1 MLLLELLLLFFIP
14 LVLCEKVKRQEQNI
28 THEIPKFKRGP
39 IVIVDETALTNPN
52 SFDYDFSDD
61 LDKPADKQD
70 LYDQFID
77 QLPMF
82 HIYKLGTDRGVT
94 QVPIVTRAGD
104 TWFTPSTISNREQKF
119 TFYLTT
125 PMTPKKKTTTTS
137 APTTRKQ
144 KITTTPS
151 PTTESATTEESTTTP
166 LKTTTEHTTPPRTT
180 TTSTTTTTE
189 SPTTS
194 IIRIRRPLP
203 KQPAPV
209 FKVRTSSSTTTS
221 TTTTSAPETP
231 AINRGP
237 IWRKGGVIIDTTI
250 SPRPLTTPRQ
260 WTVRGIRIRV
270 TSTTTTEAPSTT
282 KRVIHERPT
291 TRVPWWKTTTVRTT
305 TEPSTTTR
313 RTTTEV
319 PTTRVPWWKTT
330 TASRWVAGPRHPP
343 RFNQNQNWKQPIR
356 KLQETVGRPVAPVNV
371 DPINRSQPKPVVIHT
386 GRYAGPTY
394 NCRVLNPFT
403 DGHPSDEHDSSCK
416 MLYPGLS
423 LDGTCRCF
431 YKVAGRDEHGCA
443 TGFIYACRALGL
455 RSISV

>member
-1 MLLLELLLLFFIP
+1 MIILELFLILP
-14 LVLCEKVKRQEQNI
+14 LILGEKVKRNDQV
-28 THEIPKFKRGP
+28 TPHEIPKFKRGP

-61 LDKPADKQD
+61 LNKPADKQD

-125 PMTPKKKTTTTS
+125 PMTPKKPSTTTS
-137 APTTRKQ
+137 APRRT
-144 KITTTPS
+144 TTTPV
-151 PTTESATTEESTTTP
+151 PTTESTTRRS
-166 LKTTTEHTTPPRTT
+166 TT
-180 TTSTTTTTE
+180 TTSVSTTTKAPSTTTA
-189 SPTTS
+189 SITT
-194 IIRIRRPLP
+194 RRPLLP

-209 FKVRTSSSTTTS
+209 FKVH
-221 TTTTSAPETP
+221 TTTTTTETP
-231 AINRGP
+231 VINRGP
-237 IWRKGGVIIDTTI
+237 IWRKGGVIIDTTT

-260 WTVRGIRIRV
+260 WTVRGFRV
-270 TSTTTTEAPSTT
+270 RVTTEAP
-282 KRVIHERPT
+282 
-291 TRVPWWKTTTVRTT
+291 
-305 TEPSTTTR
+305 TR
-313 RTTTEV
+313 RTTTV
-319 PTTRVPWWKTT
+319 APTRRTTTTQAPTRRTTTTVAPTTPWWRTT
-330 TASRWVAGPRHPP
+330 TPSRWVAGH
-343 RFNQNQNWKQPIR
+343 
-356 KLQETVGRPVAPVNV
+356 V
-371 DPINRSQPKPVVIHT
+371 DPISRSQPKPVVIHT

-403 DGHPSDEHDSSCK
+403 DGQPSAEHDSSCK

-455 RSISV
+455 RSISI

>member
-1 MLLLELLLLFFIP
+1 MLLLEVVFLFILLP
-14 LVLCEKVKRQEQNI
+14 MVSSEKVKRQEQHV

-125 PMTPKKKTTTTS
+125 PMTPKKATTTI
-137 APTTRKQ
+137 APTTTRK
-144 KITTTPS
+144 KSTTTPMPTTENTTTPS
-151 PTTESATTEESTTTP
+151 TTTNAA
-166 LKTTTEHTTPPRTT
+166 TT
-180 TTSTTTTTE
+180 TTITA
-189 SPTTS
+189 PTSTS
-194 IIRIRRPLP
+194 IFRHRRPFP

-209 FKVRTSSSTTTS
+209 FRPRTSSSTTT
-221 TTTTSAPETP
+221 TTTAPETP
-231 AINRGP
+231 VINRGP
-237 IWRKGGVIIDTTI
+237 IWRKGGVVIDTTTT
-250 SPRPLTTPRQ
+250 PRPLTTPRQ
-260 WTVRGIRIRV
+260 WTVRGFRV
-270 TSTTTTEAPSTT
+270 GARRTSTVTTTTTEAPTT
-282 KRVIHERPT
+282 TTRRTTTQAPT
-291 TRVPWWKTTTVRTT
+291 TSVPWWKTTT
-305 TEPSTTTR
+305 
-313 RTTTEV
+313 
-319 PTTRVPWWKTT
+319 
-330 TASRWVAGPRHPP
+330 TASSRWVAGPRHPP

-356 KLQETVGRPVAPVNV
+356 KLQETVGRTVALAHV

-403 DGHPSDEHDSSCK
+403 DGQQSAEHDSSCK

-423 LDGTCRCF
+423 LDGSCRCF

>member
-1 MLLLELLLLFFIP
+1 MILLKIAFISLFPI
-14 LVLCEKVKRQEQNI
+14 VLCEKVKRQEQVI
-28 THEIPKFKRGP
+28 HEIPKFKRGP

-61 LDKPADKQD
+61 LGNTADKQD

-94 QVPIVTRAGD
+94 QVPIVTRAGQD
-104 TWFTPSTISNREQKF
+104 TWFTPSTASNREQKF

-125 PMTPKKKTTTTS
+125 PMTPKKKTTTTTH
-137 APTTRKQ
+137 APLTTKMRESTPATHSTTERAV
-144 KITTTPS
+144 ITTTVP
-151 PTTESATTEESTTTP
+151 
-166 LKTTTEHTTPPRTT
+166 
-180 TTSTTTTTE
+180 TTTTTE
-189 SPTTS
+189 KTKLLSTTPTSTTTRTVQATTR
-194 IIRIRRPLP
+194 INRIRRPFP
-203 KQPAPV
+203 KQPRPV
-209 FKVRTSSSTTTS
+209 FKVHISSTTT

-231 AINRGP
+231 TINRGP
-237 IWRKGGVIIDTTI
+237 IWRKGGVIIDTTT

-260 WTVRGIRIRV
+260 WTIRGIRIRV
-270 TSTTTTEAPSTT
+270 TRPPASTTTTPT
-282 KRVIHERPT
+282 PT
-291 TRVPWWKTTTVRTT
+291 TTTQSPNTRAQWWKTTT
-305 TEPSTTTR
+305 S
-313 RTTTEV
+313 
-319 PTTRVPWWKTT
+319 
-330 TASRWVAGPRHPP
+330 ASRWVAGPRHPP
-343 RFNQNQNWKQPIR
+343 RFNQNQNWKHPIR
-356 KLQETVGRPVAPVNV
+356 KLQETISQTAAPPRV
-371 DPINRSQPKPVVIHT
+371 DPVSNSQPKPVVIHT
-386 GRYAGPTY
+386 GRYSGPTY

-403 DGHPSDEHDSSCK
+403 DGQASSEHDSSCK

>member
-1 MLLLELLLLFFIP
+1 MHLLEFLLISILP
-14 LVLCEKVKRQEQNI
+14 ALVLGEKVKRQEQPVV
-28 THEIPKFKRGP
+28 HEIPKFKRGP

-104 TWFTPSTISNREQKF
+104 TWFTPSTVSNREQKF

-125 PMTPKKKTTTTS
+125 PMTPKKTTTTTS
-137 APTTRKQ
+137 APRKIT
-144 KITTTPS
+144 KSTTTPM
-151 PTTESATTEESTTTP
+151 PTTESTTTP
-166 LKTTTEHTTPPRTT
+166 
-180 TTSTTTTTE
+180 STTTTTTIASTTTTTTTE
-189 SPTTS
+189 PPTTTTTS
-194 IIRIRRPLP
+194 IFRVRRPLP

-209 FKVRTSSSTTTS
+209 FRVRTSSTS
-221 TTTTSAPETP
+221 TTTTTTTTTQAPETP
-231 AINRGP
+231 IINRGP
-237 IWRKGGVIIDTTI
+237 IWRKGGVIIDTTT
-250 SPRPLTTPRQ
+250 SPRPFTTPRQ
-260 WTVRGIRIRV
+260 WTVRGFRV
-270 TSTTTTEAPSTT
+270 GVRRTSTATTTTTTEAPT
-282 KRVIHERPT
+282 T
-291 TRVPWWKTTTVRTT
+291 TRRTTTQATTTNAPWWKTTTV
-305 TEPSTTTR
+305 
-313 RTTTEV
+313 
-319 PTTRVPWWKTT
+319 
-330 TASRWVAGPRHPP
+330 SRWVAGPRHPP
-343 RFNQNQNWKQPIR
+343 RFNQNQNWQHPIR
-356 KLQETVGRPVAPVNV
+356 KLQETVGRTVAPTHV
-371 DPINRSQPKPVVIHT
+371 DPISRSQPKPVVIHT

-403 DGHPSDEHDSSCK
+403 DGQPSAEHDSSCK

>member
-1 MLLLELLLLFFIP
+1 MIVLELFFFSI
-14 LVLCEKVKRQEQNI
+14 LAVVLGEKVKRQEQVV
-28 THEIPKFKRGP
+28 HEIPKFKRGP

-61 LDKPADKQD
+61 LNKPADKQD

-125 PMTPKKKTTTTS
+125 PMTPKK
-137 APTTRKQ
+137 
-144 KITTTPS
+144 
-151 PTTESATTEESTTTP
+151 
-166 LKTTTEHTTPPRTT
+166 
-180 TTSTTTTTE
+180 
-189 SPTTS
+189 
-194 IIRIRRPLP
+194 
-203 KQPAPV
+203 
-209 FKVRTSSSTTTS
+209 
-221 TTTTSAPETP
+221 P

-237 IWRKGGVIIDTTI
+237 IWRKGGVIIDTTT

-260 WTVRGIRIRV
+260 WTVRGFRV
-270 TSTTTTEAPSTT
+270 RVSSTTTTTEAPTT
-282 KRVIHERPT
+282 TRRVFTTERPT
-291 TRVPWWKTTTVRTT
+291 TRVPWWKT
-305 TEPSTTTR
+305 STTT
-313 RTTTEV
+313 TTQA

-330 TASRWVAGPRHPP
+330 KTTTTEAPTTQTHTTQAPWWKTTAANRWVAGPRHPP
-343 RFNQNQNWKQPIR
+343 RFNQNQNWQHPIK
-356 KLQETVGRPVAPVNV
+356 KLQETVGQTVAPSNV
-371 DPINRSQPKPVVIHT
+371 DPINRSQPKPVVIHS

-403 DGHPSDEHDSSCK
+403 DGHASSEHDSSCK